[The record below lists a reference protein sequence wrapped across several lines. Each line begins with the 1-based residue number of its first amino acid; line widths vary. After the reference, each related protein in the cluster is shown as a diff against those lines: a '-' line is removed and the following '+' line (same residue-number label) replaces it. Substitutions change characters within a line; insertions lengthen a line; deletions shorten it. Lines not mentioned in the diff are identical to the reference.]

1 MTGAIWVYAEIGADG
16 EVAPPALGLL
26 TKARSLTADVVAVAL
41 GPGAGAAAALLGE
54 HGAATVFVSDDAV
67 YADRLAEPASYA
79 LGRLACEHKP
89 DLILFGPSYDSRDV
103 AGRVQAMLGSALVAN
118 VDDVVGPDHVRLT
131 TALCLWPGR
140 PGNLRGG
147 IAGAKTV
154 DVELT
159 GPAPRLV
166 LARTGA
172 FQALP
177 SGGSANVV
185 AVDVDIPSAR
195 LRTRLRQR
203 HAESDEGPALD
214 QARVVVAG
222 GRGVGEPGSFA
233 LLDELARAIGDAAV
247 GATRAVVD
255 AGWVPFRMQIGQ
267 TGKTVKPDV
276 YIAVGI
282 SGAAQHVVG
291 IKDSLRIVAINT
303 DRDAPIFQHA
313 DLCIVGNALTVV
325 PALIAE
331 LETARVGGAGAR

>member
-1 MTGAIWVYAEIGADG
+1 MTGAIWVYAEVGPEG
-16 EVAPPALGLL
+16 SVAPATLELL
-26 TKARSLTADVVAVAL
+26 TKARSLAADVAAVAL
-41 GPGAGAAAALLGE
+41 GPGAAAAAELLGAY
-54 HGAATVFVSDDAV
+54 GAATVFASDDAV
-67 YADRLAEPASYA
+67 YADHPGEPAAYT
-79 LGRLACEHKP
+79 LGLIAREHEP

-118 VDDVVGPDHVRLT
+118 VDDVVGPDHVRM
-131 TALCLWPGR
+131 TAALSLWPGR

-172 FQALP
+172 FEALP

-185 AVDVDIPSAR
+185 AVDVDIPAAR
-195 LRTRLRQR
+195 MRTRLRER
-203 HAESDEGPALD
+203 HQEADQGPKLD
-214 QARVVVAG
+214 QASVVVAG
-222 GRGVGEPGSFA
+222 GRGLGEPEGFL

-247 GATRAVVD
+247 GATRPVVD

-291 IKDSLRIVAINT
+291 MKDARRIVAINT
-303 DRDAPIFQHA
+303 DPGAPIFQHA
-313 DLCIVGNALTVV
+313 DLCVVGDALTVV

>member
-1 MTGAIWVYAEIGADG
+1 VTGAIWVYVEVGPDG
-16 EVAPPALGLL
+16 DVAPAALELL
-26 TKARSLTADVVAVAL
+26 TKARSLAAGVAAVAL
-41 GPGAGAAAALLGE
+41 GPGASAAAEILGAY
-54 HGAATVFVSDDAV
+54 GASTVFASDDAV
-67 YADRLAEPASYA
+67 YSDHPGEPAAYS
-79 LGRLACEHKP
+79 LGLLAREHEP

-118 VDDVVGPDHVRLT
+118 VDDVLDRDHLRLT
-131 TALCLWPGR
+131 TALSLWPGR

-147 IAGAKTV
+147 IAGAKSV

-172 FQALP
+172 FEALP

-185 AVDVDIPSAR
+185 AVDVEVPATR
-195 LRTRLRQR
+195 MRTRLRER
-203 HAESDEGPALD
+203 HEEAGEGPRLD
-214 QARVVVAG
+214 EARVVIAG
-222 GRGVGEPGSFA
+222 GRGLGEPEGFA
-233 LLDELARAIGDAAV
+233 LLDELAEAIGDAAV
-247 GATRAVVD
+247 GATRPVVD

-291 IKDSLRIVAINT
+291 MKESRRIVAINS
-303 DRDAPIFQHA
+303 DPGAPIFEHA
-313 DLCIVGNALTVV
+313 DLRIVGDALTVV

-331 LETARVGGAGAR
+331 LEAARVGGAGAR